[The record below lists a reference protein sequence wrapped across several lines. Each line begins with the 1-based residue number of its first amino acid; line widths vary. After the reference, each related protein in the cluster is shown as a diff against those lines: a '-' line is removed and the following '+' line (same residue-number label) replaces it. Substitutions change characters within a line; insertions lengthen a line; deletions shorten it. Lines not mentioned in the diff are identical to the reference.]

1 MNVTQVH
8 VIGGID
14 TSANSLMV
22 RPNLRPLRLVSAAD
36 LRQTSFGTIL
46 TRHDCPSAFPS
57 VLFAQALSQMTFA
70 AALLV
75 AVVYGGVCNDKKTDC
90 ANWARDGE
98 CAGDNAVRT
107 RLCAV
112 TARVSVQQLHLLI
125 F

>member
-1 MNVTQVH
+1 M
-8 VIGGID
+8 
-14 TSANSLMV
+14 
-22 RPNLRPLRLVSAAD
+22 RED
-36 LRQTSFGTIL
+36 LRHVSKFPHGATEFAPAPIGVCCRPEANELRDHTDAPRLSFG
-46 TRHDCPSAFPS
+46 PFPPA
-57 VLFAQALSQMTFA
+57 LFAQALSQMTFA

-75 AVVYGGVCNDKKTDC
+75 AVVYGGGVCNDKKTDC

-98 CAGDNAVRT
+98 CAGDNAVRA